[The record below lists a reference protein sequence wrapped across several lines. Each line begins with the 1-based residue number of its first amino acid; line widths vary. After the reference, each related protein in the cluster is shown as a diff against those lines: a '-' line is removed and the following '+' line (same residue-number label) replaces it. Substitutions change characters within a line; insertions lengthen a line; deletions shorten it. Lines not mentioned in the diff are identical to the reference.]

1 MNIKLNP
8 DALGNMFAV
17 PGDVADKHLKLASEV
32 QLKVLLVLLREGVG
46 NFSPE
51 QCAARL
57 NISLETV
64 NESLIYWQQRG
75 ILLGAVAEQT
85 DAPKAAV
92 VKQTLP
98 SRRQVAVRIGESR
111 ELAELLR
118 IAEQKFGRMLRQ
130 NEMAT
135 LVHLCDDEGMA
146 PPVLLM
152 LIEQA
157 VGEGRCTIS
166 HIERTAVQWINKGV
180 QTVADAEREL
190 KAADANRK
198 AWAIVCRAFG
208 MEQRRPSEKEQQAAD
223 RWINEWRFST
233 DMLRLAYD
241 RCVDNKGKMLVS
253 YIDKVLG
260 SWHAQGITQPSE
272 LEQHDNK
279 KTKKDT
285 KNTSFDLSLFNEG
298 M

>member
-17 PGDVADKHLKLASEV
+17 PGDVADKHLKLASEM
-32 QLKVLLVLLREGVG
+32 QLKVLLALLRDGVG

-57 NISLETV
+57 NISLENVT
-64 NESLIYWQQRG
+64 ESLIYWQQRG
-75 ILLGAVAEQT
+75 ILLGAAAEQP
-85 DAPKAAV
+85 APQKVAV
-92 VKQTLP
+92 AKQQLP
-98 SRRQVAVRIGESR
+98 SRQQVAARIGQSR

-118 IAEQKFGRMLRQ
+118 LAEQKFGRMLRQ

-152 LIEQA
+152 LIEQS
-157 VGEGRCTIS
+157 VSEGRCTIS
-166 HIERTAVQWINKGV
+166 HIERTAVQWINNGV

-190 KAADANRK
+190 VAAAANRK
-198 AWAIVCRAFG
+198 AWAIVCRAFC
-208 MEQRRPSEKEQQAAD
+208 MDQRRPSTKEQEAAD
-223 RWINEWRFST
+223 RWVNEWKFST

-241 RCVDNKGKMLVS
+241 ICVDNKGKMLVS

-260 SWHAQGITQPSE
+260 SWHSQGVKQPSD
-272 LEQHDNK
+272 LNK
-279 KTKKDT
+279 TDKKAGTKGSKQ
-285 KNTSFDLSLFNEG
+285 TSFDLSLFNQE

>member
-1 MNIKLNP
+1 MNVKLNP

-17 PGDVADKHLKLASEV
+17 PGDVADKHLKLAGET

-57 NISLETV
+57 NLSLEDV

-75 ILLGAVAEQT
+75 ILLGAQAEQT
-85 DAPKAAV
+85 TQPKAAV
-92 VKQTLP
+92 VKQQLP
-98 SRRQVAVRIGESR
+98 SRQQVAARIGQSR

-118 IAEQKFGRMLRQ
+118 LAEQKFGRMLRQ

-135 LVHLCDDEGMA
+135 LVHLCDDEGMSA
-146 PPVLLM
+146 PVLLM

-157 VGEGRCTIS
+157 VSEGRCTIS
-166 HIERTAVQWINKGV
+166 HIERTAVDWINKGV

-190 KAADANRK
+190 VSAAANRK
-198 AWAIVCRAFG
+198 AWAIVCKAFG
-208 MEQRRPSEKEQQAAD
+208 LEHRRPSAKEQEAAD
-223 RWINEWRFST
+223 RWVNEWKFSS

-241 RCVDNKGKMLVS
+241 RCIDNKGKLLVS
-253 YIDKVLG
+253 YIDKILA
-260 SWHAQGITQPSE
+260 SWHSQGVTQPSD
-272 LEQHDNK
+272 LLKADKKADNK
-279 KTKKDT
+279 GSKQ
-285 KNTSFDLSLFNEG
+285 TSFDLSLFNEG